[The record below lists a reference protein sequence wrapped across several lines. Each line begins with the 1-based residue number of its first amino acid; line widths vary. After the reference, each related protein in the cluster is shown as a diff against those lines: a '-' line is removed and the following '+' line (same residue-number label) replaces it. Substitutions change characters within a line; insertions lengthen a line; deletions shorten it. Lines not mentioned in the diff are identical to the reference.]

1 MSLTPLDLGVEWLP
15 SPSARKLVP
24 EGCPRGPGDTWSSLP
39 FVERG
44 ERLPPGMR
52 QSLPGPSRW
61 SVQTGPFLLRS
72 SSASCS
78 CWAHSPHRLPQTL
91 HCCRGRLPHAVP
103 RHILGLTSP
112 LQSLLTFFSPFCPL
126 ATPPHARLPPPWA
139 GLLPGLRSL
148 RAISHPQNA
157 LLSSARHHGSSIN
170 LHGHVGQQHA
180 QSIFWELG
188 PGDPTP
194 GPPLPL
200 ALPHRQPALAAV
212 PAAPGPQP
220 LFLPASARPSLF
232 GSLLFL
238 APAWPALRPRQ
249 CGLLFLP
256 SLPSLHLHTAKSY
269 PPFPALP
276 EGHLLLG

>member
-1 MSLTPLDLGVEWLP
+1 MELASFRRAGREAATRHALESPRTQPLERANGALSPPLLLCLLLLLGP
-15 SPSARKLVP
+15 Q
-24 EGCPRGPGDTWSSLP
+24 
-39 FVERG
+39 
-44 ERLPPGMR
+44 PPPAPTDAPP
-52 QSLPGPSRW
+52 LPGPPPPCR
-61 SVQTGPFLLRS
+61 
-72 SSASCS
+72 
-78 CWAHSPHRLPQTL
+78 PQT
-91 HCCRGRLPHAVP
+91 HPGPHQ
-103 RHILGLTSP
+103 SP
-112 LQSLLTFFSPFCPL
+112 PVSSHLLQSLLPPSH
-126 ATPPHARLPPPWA
+126 PPHARPPPPWA

-269 PPFPALP
+269 LPFPALP

>member
-1 MSLTPLDLGVEWLP
+1 MGGVSLTPLDLGVEWLP

-44 ERLPPGMR
+44 ERLPPGTR

-126 ATPPHARLPPPWA
+126 ATPPPCSPPAPM
-139 GLLPGLRSL
+139 G
-148 RAISHPQNA
+148 RAA
-157 LLSSARHHGSSIN
+157 
-170 LHGHVGQQHA
+170 
-180 QSIFWELG
+180 
-188 PGDPTP
+188 
-194 GPPLPL
+194 
-200 ALPHRQPALAAV
+200 
-212 PAAPGPQP
+212 
-220 LFLPASARPSLF
+220 
-232 GSLLFL
+232 
-238 APAWPALRPRQ
+238 AWPAVTQSYFSPPECPAQQCPTPR
-249 CGLLFLP
+249 LI
-256 SLPSLHLHTAKSY
+256 H
-269 PPFPALP
+269 
-276 EGHLLLG
+276 